1 MKVYVWRRGWSLVAF
16 CWRRRWPGVGDV
28 ESGAGREADGRK
40 QVQLW
45 CKFAFLVFTFL
56 FFADTLL
63 THCLSSVALL
73 ADLFVISIARF
84 AWRNAKLRYLTI
96 FWRHPS
102 SWCCSWSS
110 SVTRRTSHARSLAR
124 FIPTCQSSCAI
135 ITVSGV
141 LAVTDSRLLLS
152 VYLWIVLMLFLSSYC
167 FLSILLLN

>member
-124 FIPTCQSSCAI
+124 FIPTCQRSCAI
-135 ITVSGV
+135 
-141 LAVTDSRLLLS
+141 VTALESLLLQTAAYCWAS
-152 VYLWIVLMLFLSSYC
+152 ISESY
-167 FLSILLLN
+167 